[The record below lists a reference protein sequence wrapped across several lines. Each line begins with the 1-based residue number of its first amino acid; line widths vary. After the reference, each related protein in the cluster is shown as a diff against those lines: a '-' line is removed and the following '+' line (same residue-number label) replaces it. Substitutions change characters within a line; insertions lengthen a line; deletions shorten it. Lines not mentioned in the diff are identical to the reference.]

1 MNFRDILL
9 EHQRNCE
16 EQGKFV
22 GTLLYALLEAEIAKN
37 RINEL
42 RQQQHAK
49 EVEDLKSRHLSMK
62 LEIEQAHLDEFNRF
76 NKDWD
81 EKMGKFEKRA
91 RKDEAGL
98 EKKQKKDF
106 ESTTSQILSKLPDKP
121 KSSSEVLNLEKI
133 LKNLVKQKKYVW
145 GRV

>member
-1 MNFRDILL
+1 MSCRDILL

-22 GTLLYALLEAEIAKN
+22 GKLPCALVEAEVAKN
-37 RINEL
+37 RISEL

-49 EVEDLKSRHLSMK
+49 EIEDLKSRHLSMK
-62 LEIEQAHLDEFNRF
+62 LEIEQAHLDEFNKF

-81 EKMGKFEKRA
+81 EKMGKFEERA
-91 RKDEAGL
+91 REDEAGL
-98 EKKQKKDF
+98 EKKQKEDF
-106 ESTTSQILSKLPDKP
+106 EATTSQILSKLPDKP

-133 LKNLVKQKKYVW
+133 LKNLVKQKKYIW
-145 GRV
+145 G